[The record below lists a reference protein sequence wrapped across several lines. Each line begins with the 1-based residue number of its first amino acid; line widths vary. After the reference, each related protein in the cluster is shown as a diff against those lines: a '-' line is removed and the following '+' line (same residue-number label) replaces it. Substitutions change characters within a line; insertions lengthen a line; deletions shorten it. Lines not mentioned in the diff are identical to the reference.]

1 MIIGYARVSTRDQN
15 LQMQIDALQAAGC
28 EKIYEEKV
36 SGAAKIRPKF
46 DEMLENVRK
55 GDTIVVWKLDR
66 LGRSLV
72 QLVNLIGELGE
83 RGINFRS
90 LTDREIDTSTSL
102 GRLLFIIASALAEM
116 ERDRIRERTRAGL
129 DSARAKGLVGG
140 RKRKIDDKTL
150 ASARLL
156 LEAGKPPKE
165 VAGQLKVS
173 VATLYR
179 YIPNAASLRQDQSF
193 LTDLKR
199 IVRKSDVPV
208 PIAAMDVLKPRP
220 QRRKQPT

>member
-15 LQMQIDALQAAGC
+15 LRMQIDALNAAGC
-28 EKIYEEKV
+28 EKIYEEKI

-46 DEMLENVRK
+46 DEMLDNARK

-83 RGINFRS
+83 RSINFRS
-90 LTDREIDTSTSL
+90 LMDKEIDTSTSL
-102 GRLLFIIASALAEM
+102 GRVLFVVSSAFAEM

-129 DSARAKGLVGG
+129 DAARSKGLVGG
-140 RKRKIDDKTL
+140 RKRKIDEKKLTN
-150 ASARLL
+150 ARLL
-156 LEAGKPPKE
+156 LEGGTPPKE
-165 VAGQLKVS
+165 VAETLRVS

-179 YIPNAASLRQDQSF
+179 YIPNAASLRQAE
-193 LTDLKR
+193 TER
-199 IVRKSDVPV
+199 
-208 PIAAMDVLKPRP
+208 A
-220 QRRKQPT
+220 